1 MGIRGGEWD
10 NPTTMSTEESP
21 HLRGRESGQAAV
33 EAALTMPMVIFL
45 VLGTLQLFMMLQ
57 GRIMAE
63 YAAFEAVRA
72 GSRNHGNCV
81 PMMHATLAALLPSVT
96 PYLGAGNSGASPA
109 EKLAEAWAARI
120 GSNPRQPDP
129 RYVPRKGMDRKHDGP
144 IFWLVR
150 EQPLAYTVPDPEDI
164 DFDSPSGDGQRAKR
178 LEVRLIYWYRLRIPF
193 ADWVISR
200 MLLAHLGLKD
210 YDAVNPL
217 MPADNEAG
225 WTKSSVT
232 VISLDSLVRDELTSR
247 VAAGQYVFPIQ
258 ATYGMRMMT
267 PLRKEFFETQNCE
280 PTPEGL

>member
-1 MGIRGGEWD
+1 
-10 NPTTMSTEESP
+10 MSTEESLLP
-21 HLRGRESGQAAV
+21 RGRESGQAAV

-129 RYVPRKGMDRKHDGP
+129 RYVPGKGMDRKHDGP

-217 MPADNEAG
+217 IPADNEAG

-232 VISLDSLVRDELTSR
+232 VINLDSLIRDELTTR
-247 VAAGQYVFPIQ
+247 VASGQYVFPIQ

>member
-1 MGIRGGEWD
+1 
-10 NPTTMSTEESP
+10 MSTEDCPPQVSTEDCP
-21 HLRGRESGQAAV
+21 PQGRESGQAAV
-33 EAALTMPMVIFL
+33 EAALTLPLVIFL

-57 GRIMAE
+57 GRIIAE

-81 PMMHATLAALLPSVT
+81 PMVHAALAGLLPSVT
-96 PYLGAGNSGASPA
+96 PYLGNGGGNPA

-120 GSNPRQPDP
+120 GSNPAQPDP
-129 RYVPRKGMDRKHDGP
+129 KYVPKRGFDVRHDGP

-150 EQPLAYTVPDPEDI
+150 ESPRGAALAFDGQEDPE
-164 DFDSPSGDGQRAKR
+164 FDLPKGDGSEAMR

-200 MLLAHLGLKD
+200 MTLAHMGLKN

-217 MPADNEAG
+217 MPADVKAG
-225 WTKSSVT
+225 WKQEPGT
-232 VISLDSLVRDELTSR
+232 VVNLDPLIRDELLSR
-247 VAAGQYVFPIQ
+247 VNSRQYVFPIQ

-267 PLRKEFFETQNCE
+267 PVRKAFFEQQNCA
-280 PTPEGL
+280 PAPEGL